1 LYSQI
6 RKHLESIVFEKL
18 GHLTVRR
25 RKSVLAIFIVLLV
38 AFGVMASLAVPRLS
52 GGGYSNPN
60 SDAAKASKYLRD
72 TFHVKDPAVIIEVK
86 STSSVQDPAVAASA
100 QALEKQVA
108 AESGVMK
115 TLSYW
120 SAGGAPT
127 LASKDNKAAYLFV
140 YSTETDPLNAKP
152 LGKLLAAKYDGS
164 FQNLRVYV
172 GGLATFNSALSEKI
186 SKDLA
191 VAEGIS
197 IPLTF
202 VLLLFVFGGLI
213 SSATP
218 LIVGLSAIVGS
229 LAIIYLISLV
239 TGVSIF
245 ALNLITGMG
254 LGLGIDY
261 ALLIVNR
268 FREELHLGKSVE
280 DAIVSTVKTAGKT
293 VFYSGITVIITLTS
307 LTFFPL
313 MFLKSF
319 GYAGISVVAMAI
331 VAALLPF
338 PAILALI
345 GKNIDKYTIRKSA
358 VTPKADGRWAQTAR
372 FVMRRPI
379 AVVVLSLTVLAV
391 IASPVRDIVFSQA
404 DARVMP
410 ATSPLAIASAM
421 AIQDFPGQEGNPV
434 EFVIPNATSKMAE
447 IKSYEAK
454 VTTVKGI
461 VRINPEQI
469 VGSTLRFAA
478 VHSMSPRT
486 NEAQSMIQE
495 IRKLPAPAGTL
506 VGGVAAD
513 YTDTQGG
520 IAKTLPWA
528 LGWIA
533 LGVLI
538 LLFAFTGS
546 IILPIKAVLLNVLSL
561 AAMMGALTWIF
572 IDGHMTWL
580 VGSFTNT
587 HTIDTSMVIL
597 ISVVTFGLS
606 MDYEVFLLSRIKE
619 EHESGMK
626 NIDAVATG
634 LQRSARI
641 ITAAAL
647 LLAIVFAAFVTS
659 GVTNIKTLGFGVAFA
674 IILDATLVRGLLV
687 PALMRLFGERNWW
700 APKFMKRFTISH

>member
-1 LYSQI
+1 M
-6 RKHLESIVFEKL
+6 FEKL
-18 GHLTVRR
+18 GHVVVRR
-25 RKSVLAIFIVLLV
+25 RKSVLTLFIVTLIGLG
-38 AFGVMASLAVPRLS
+38 ALAGLAVPRLS

-60 SDAAKASKYLRD
+60 SDSAKVFKYLTD
-72 TFHVKDPAVIIEVK
+72 TFHVKDPAVILEVK
-86 STSSVQDPAVAASA
+86 STTSITDPAVIASA
-100 QALEKQVA
+100 IALEKLVS
-108 AESGVMK
+108 AEKGVSK

-127 LASKDNKAAYLFV
+127 LASKDQKAGYLFI
-140 YSTETDPLNAKP
+140 YSSETDPVNAKP
-152 LGKLLAAKYDGS
+152 LGKLIASKYDGT
-164 FQNLRVYV
+164 FQGVRVYV
-172 GGLATFNSALSEKI
+172 NGFAAFNSALSDKI

-191 VAEGIS
+191 LAEGIS
-197 IPLTF
+197 IPLIF
-202 VLLLFVFGGLI
+202 VLLLFVFGALI
-213 SSATP
+213 ASATP
-218 LIVGLSAIVGS
+218 LIVGVSAIIGA
-229 LAIIYLISLV
+229 LAIIYLISLA

-261 ALLIVNR
+261 ALLMVNR
-268 FREELHLGKSVE
+268 FREEIHHGADVE
-280 DAIVSTVKTAGKT
+280 SAIVNTVKTAGKT
-293 VFYSGITVIITLTS
+293 VFYSGLTVIITLAS

-319 GYAGISVVAMAI
+319 GYAGMAVVAAAI
-331 VAALLPF
+331 LAALVPF

-345 GKNIDKYTIRKSA
+345 GHRIDKFVVRKSA
-358 VTPKADGRWAQTAR
+358 ITPKADGRWAQTAR
-372 FVMRRPI
+372 FVMRRPV

-391 IASPVRDIVFSQA
+391 IASPVRNIVFSQA

-410 ATSPLAIASAM
+410 ASSPIAIANSMASA
-421 AIQDFPGQEGNPV
+421 DFPGQEGNPI
-434 EFVIPNATSKMAE
+434 EFIIPNGVSRESELSA
-447 IKSYEAK
+447 YEK
-454 VTTVKGI
+454 KISSVGGI
-461 VRINPEQI
+461 VRVGPEQV
-469 VGSTLRFAA
+469 VGTTVRFSA
-478 VHSMSPRT
+478 VHSMNPRT
-486 NEAQSMIQE
+486 NEAQALITK
-495 IRKLPAPAGTL
+495 IRALPAPAGL
-506 VGGVAAD
+506 LIGGVAAD

-538 LLFAFTGS
+538 LLFLFTGS
-546 IILPIKAVLLNVLSL
+546 IILPIKAVILNMISL

-572 IDGHMTWL
+572 IEGHLTWL

-587 HTIDTSMVIL
+587 HTIDTSMIIL

-606 MDYEVFLLSRIKE
+606 MDYELFLLSRIKE
-619 EHESGMK
+619 EHESGM
-626 NIDAVATG
+626 NNEDAVATG

-647 LLAIVFAAFVTS
+647 LLAIAFVAFVTS

-674 IILDATLVRGLLV
+674 VILDATVVRGLLV

-700 APKFMKRFTISH
+700 SPRWMKRFVINH

>member
-1 LYSQI
+1 M
-6 RKHLESIVFEKL
+6 FENL
-18 GHLTVRR
+18 GHFVVRR
-25 RKSVLAIFIVLLV
+25 RKSVLALFIVVLII
-38 AFGVMASLAVPRLS
+38 FGALAGLAIPRLS
-52 GGGYSNPN
+52 GGGYSNPG
-60 SDAAKASKYLRD
+60 SDAAKASTYLTN
-72 TFHVKDPAVIIEVK
+72 TFHFKDPAIVIEVK
-86 STSSVQDPAVAASA
+86 STSSVQDPSVVATATT
-100 QALEKQVA
+100 LEK
-108 AESGVMK
+108 EIGLEKGVSK
-115 TLSYW
+115 TISFW

-127 LASKDNKAAYLFV
+127 LVSKDGKAAYLFV
-140 YSTETDPLNAKP
+140 YSTAVDPLEAKS
-152 LGKLLAAKYDGS
+152 LAKIIESKYSGNYK
-164 FQNLRVYV
+164 NLSIYV
-172 GGLATFNSALSEKI
+172 GGLAAFNSAINDKI

-191 VAEGIS
+191 LAETIS

-202 VLLLFVFGGLI
+202 LLLLFVFGGLI

-218 LIVGLSAIVGS
+218 MIVGLSAIVGS
-229 LAIIYLISLV
+229 LAVIYLISLF

-261 ALLIVNR
+261 ALLMVNR
-268 FREELHLGKSVE
+268 FREELHAGKSIE
-280 DAIVSTVKTAGKT
+280 DSIVNTVRTAGKT
-293 VFYSGITVIITLTS
+293 VFYSGITVIITLAS

-331 VAALLPF
+331 FAALVPF

-345 GKNIDKYTIRKSA
+345 GVRIDKYIVRKSA
-358 VTPKADGRWAQTAR
+358 ITPKSDGRWAQTAR

-379 AVVVLSLTVLAV
+379 AVVILSLTVLAV
-391 IASPVRDIVFSQA
+391 IASPVRNIVFSQA
-404 DARVMP
+404 DARVLP
-410 ATSPLAIASAM
+410 ASSKTAIASAM
-421 AIQDFPGQEGNPV
+421 AIADFPGQSGNPV
-434 EFVIPNATSKMAE
+434 QFIIPNGTSQQGAIATL
-447 IKSYEAK
+447 EAK
-454 VTTVKGI
+454 VAAVPGI
-461 VRINPEQI
+461 VRINPEEV
-469 VGSTLRFAA
+469 VGTTVRFSA
-478 VHSMSPRT
+478 VHSMSPRS
-486 NEAQSMIQE
+486 NEAQEMIQA
-495 IRKLPAPAGTL
+495 IRKLPAPTGTL

-528 LGWIA
+528 LGWITI
-533 LGVLI
+533 GVLI
-538 LLFAFTGS
+538 LLFMFTGS
-546 IILPIKAVLLNVLSL
+546 MILPIKAVLLNVLSL
-561 AAMMGALTWIF
+561 GAMMGALTWIF
-572 IDGHMTWL
+572 IDGHLGWL

-587 HTIDTSMVIL
+587 HTLDTSMVIL

-619 EHESGMK
+619 EHEAGMK
-626 NIDAVATG
+626 NVDAVATG

-674 IILDATLVRGLLV
+674 IILDATLIRGLLV

-700 APKFMKRFTISH
+700 APKTLKRFTISH

>member
-1 LYSQI
+1 M
-6 RKHLESIVFEKL
+6 FENL
-18 GHLTVRR
+18 GHFVVRR
-25 RKSVLAIFIVLLV
+25 RKSVLALFIVVLIL
-38 AFGVMASLAVPRLS
+38 FGALAGLAIPRLS
-52 GGGYSNPN
+52 GGGYSNPG
-60 SDAAKASKYLRD
+60 SDAAKASTYLTN
-72 TFHVKDPAVIIEVK
+72 TFHFKDPAIVIEVK
-86 STSSVQDPAVAASA
+86 STSSVQDPSVVASA
-100 QALEKQVA
+100 TTLEK
-108 AESGVMK
+108 EIGLEKGVSK
-115 TLSYW
+115 TISFW

-127 LASKDNKAAYLFV
+127 LVSKDGKAAYLFV
-140 YSTETDPLNAKP
+140 YSTAVDPLEAKS
-152 LGKLLAAKYDGS
+152 LAKIIESKYSGNYK
-164 FQNLRVYV
+164 NLSIYV
-172 GGLATFNSALSEKI
+172 GGLAAFNSAINEKI

-191 VAEGIS
+191 LAETIS

-202 VLLLFVFGGLI
+202 LLLLFVFGGLI

-218 LIVGLSAIVGS
+218 MIVGLSAIVGS
-229 LAIIYLISLV
+229 LAVIYLISLF

-261 ALLIVNR
+261 ALLMVNR
-268 FREELHLGKSVE
+268 FREELHAGKSIE
-280 DAIVSTVKTAGKT
+280 DSIVNTVRTAGKT
-293 VFYSGITVIITLTS
+293 VFYSGITVIITLAS

-331 VAALLPF
+331 FAALVPF

-345 GKNIDKYTIRKSA
+345 GVRIDKYIVRKSA
-358 VTPKADGRWAQTAR
+358 ITPKSDGRWAQTAR

-379 AVVVLSLTVLAV
+379 AVVILSLTVLAV
-391 IASPVRDIVFSQA
+391 IASPVRNIVFSQA
-404 DARVMP
+404 DARVLP
-410 ATSPLAIASAM
+410 ASSKTAIASAM
-421 AIQDFPGQEGNPV
+421 AIADFPGQSGNPV
-434 EFVIPNATSKMAE
+434 QFIIPNGTSQQGA
-447 IKSYEAK
+447 IAALEAK
-454 VTTVKGI
+454 VAAVPGI
-461 VRINPEQI
+461 VRINPEEV
-469 VGSTLRFAA
+469 VGTTVRFSA
-478 VHSMSPRT
+478 VHSMSPRS
-486 NEAQSMIQE
+486 NEAQEMIQA
-495 IRKLPAPAGTL
+495 IRKLPAPTGTL

-520 IAKTLPWA
+520 IAKTLAWA

-533 LGVLI
+533 IGVLI
-538 LLFAFTGS
+538 LLFMFTGS
-546 IILPIKAVLLNVLSL
+546 VILPIKAVLLNVLSL
-561 AAMMGALTWIF
+561 GAMMGALTWIF
-572 IDGHMTWL
+572 IDGHLGWL

-587 HTIDTSMVIL
+587 HTLDTSMVIL

-619 EHESGMK
+619 EHEAGMK

-674 IILDATLVRGLLV
+674 IILDATLIRGLLV

-700 APKFMKRFTISH
+700 APKTLKRFTISH

>member
-1 LYSQI
+1 M
-6 RKHLESIVFEKL
+6 FENL
-18 GHLTVRR
+18 GHFVVRR
-25 RKSVLAIFIVLLV
+25 RKSVLALFIVVLII
-38 AFGVMASLAVPRLS
+38 FGALAGLAIPRLS
-52 GGGYSNPN
+52 GGGYSNPG
-60 SDAAKASKYLRD
+60 SDAAKASTYLTN
-72 TFHVKDPAVIIEVK
+72 TFHFKDPAIVIEVK
-86 STSSVQDPAVAASA
+86 STSSVQDPSVVASA
-100 QALEKQVA
+100 KTLEK
-108 AESGVMK
+108 EIGLEKGVSK
-115 TLSYW
+115 TISFW

-127 LASKDNKAAYLFV
+127 LVSKDGKAAYLFV
-140 YSTETDPLNAKP
+140 YSTAVDPLEAKS
-152 LGKLLAAKYDGS
+152 LAKIIESKYSGNYK
-164 FQNLRVYV
+164 NLSIYV
-172 GGLATFNSALSEKI
+172 GGLAAFNSAINEKI

-191 VAEGIS
+191 LAETIS

-202 VLLLFVFGGLI
+202 LLLLFVFGGLI

-218 LIVGLSAIVGS
+218 MIVGLSAIVGS
-229 LAIIYLISLV
+229 LAVIYLISLF

-261 ALLIVNR
+261 ALLMVNR
-268 FREELHLGKSVE
+268 FREELHAGKSIE
-280 DAIVSTVKTAGKT
+280 DSIVNTVRTAGKT
-293 VFYSGITVIITLTS
+293 VFYSGITVIITLAS

-331 VAALLPF
+331 FAALVPF

-345 GKNIDKYTIRKSA
+345 GVRIDKYIVRKSA
-358 VTPKADGRWAQTAR
+358 ITPKSDGRWAQTAR

-379 AVVVLSLTVLAV
+379 AVVILSLTVLAV
-391 IASPVRDIVFSQA
+391 IASPVRNIVFSQA
-404 DARVMP
+404 DARVLP
-410 ATSPLAIASAM
+410 ASSKTAIASAM
-421 AIQDFPGQEGNPV
+421 AIADFPGQSGNPV
-434 EFVIPNATSKMAE
+434 QFIIPNGTSQQGA
-447 IKSYEAK
+447 IAALEAK
-454 VTTVKGI
+454 VAAVPGI
-461 VRINPEQI
+461 VRINPEEI
-469 VGSTLRFAA
+469 VGTTVRFSA
-478 VHSMSPRT
+478 VHSMSPRS
-486 NEAQSMIQE
+486 NEAQEMIQA
-495 IRKLPAPAGTL
+495 IRKLPAPTGTL

-533 LGVLI
+533 IGVLI
-538 LLFAFTGS
+538 LLFMFTGS
-546 IILPIKAVLLNVLSL
+546 VILPIKAVLLNVLSL
-561 AAMMGALTWIF
+561 GAMMGALTWIF
-572 IDGHMTWL
+572 IDGHLGWL

-587 HTIDTSMVIL
+587 HTLDTSMVIL

-619 EHESGMK
+619 EHEAGMK
-626 NIDAVATG
+626 NVDAVATG

-674 IILDATLVRGLLV
+674 IILDATLIRGLLV

-700 APKFMKRFTISH
+700 APKTLKRFTISH

>member
-1 LYSQI
+1 M
-6 RKHLESIVFEKL
+6 FEKL
-18 GHLTVRR
+18 GHAVVHR
-25 RKSVLAIFIVLLV
+25 RKAVLALFIVFLIG
-38 AFGVMASLAVPRLS
+38 FGAMAGLAIPHLS

-60 SDAAKASKYLRD
+60 SDSAKASTYLTN
-72 TFHVKDPAVIIEVK
+72 TFHVKDPAVVLEVK
-86 STSSVQDPAVAASA
+86 STGLISDPAVAASA
-100 QALEKQVA
+100 IALEKAVG
-108 AESGVMK
+108 AEKGVQK

-127 LASKDNKAAYLFV
+127 LASKDQHAAYLFI
-140 YSTETDPLNAKP
+140 YSTEANPIDAKP
-152 LGKLLAAKYDGS
+152 LGKLIENKYDGT

-172 GGLATFNSALSEKI
+172 NGVAAFNSALSDKI
-186 SKDLA
+186 SKDLGL
-191 VAEGIS
+191 AEGIS
-197 IPLTF
+197 VPLIF
-202 VLLLFVFGGLI
+202 LLLLFVFGGLI

-218 LIVGLSAIVGS
+218 MIVAVTSIIGS
-229 LAIIYLISLV
+229 LGIIYVISLF

-261 ALLIVNR
+261 ALLMVNR
-268 FREELHLGKSVE
+268 FREELHHGKDVE
-280 DAIVSTVKTAGKT
+280 TAIVITVKTAGKT
-293 VFYSGITVIITLTS
+293 VFYSGITVIITLAS

-319 GYAGISVVAMAI
+319 GYAGMSVVAVAI
-331 VAALLPF
+331 FAALVPF
-338 PAILALI
+338 PAILAMI
-345 GKNIDKYTIRKSA
+345 GTGIDKFVVRKSA
-358 VTPKADGRWAQTAR
+358 ITPKADGRWAQTAR

-379 AVVVLSLTVLAV
+379 AVVVLSLTVLTV
-391 IASPVRDIVFSQA
+391 IASPIRNIVFSQA

-410 ATSPLAIASAM
+410 ASSPLAIANAM
-421 AIQDFPGQEGNPV
+421 ATTDFPGQEGNPI
-434 EFVIPNATSKMAE
+434 EFILPNAAGKDAE
-447 IKSYEAK
+447 VAAYEN
-454 VTTVKGI
+454 TIGTIPGI
-461 VRINPEQI
+461 VRTTPPQT
-469 VGSTLRFAA
+469 VDGVLRFTA
-478 VHSMSPRT
+478 VHTMNPRT
-486 NEAQSMIQE
+486 NEAEALIKK
-495 IRKLPAPAGTL
+495 IRALPAPAGL
-506 VGGVAAD
+506 LIGGVAAD

-528 LGWIA
+528 FGWIGI
-533 LGVLI
+533 GVVI
-538 LLFAFTGS
+538 LLFLFTGS
-546 IILPIKAVLLNVLSL
+546 IILPIKAVILNVLSL

-572 IDGHMTWL
+572 IDGHLTWL

-619 EHESGMK
+619 EHESGLG
-626 NIDAVATG
+626 NEDAVATG

-647 LLAIVFAAFVTS
+647 LLAIAFIAFVTS

-674 IILDATLVRGLLV
+674 VILDATLVRGLLV

-700 APKFMKRFTISH
+700 APKALKRFTINH

>member
-1 LYSQI
+1 M
-6 RKHLESIVFEKL
+6 FENL
-18 GHLTVRR
+18 GHFVVRR
-25 RKSVLAIFIVLLV
+25 RKSVLALFIVVLII
-38 AFGVMASLAVPRLS
+38 FGALAGLAIPRLS
-52 GGGYSNPN
+52 GGGYSNPG
-60 SDAAKASKYLRD
+60 SDAAKASTYLTN
-72 TFHVKDPAVIIEVK
+72 TFHFKDPAIVIEVK
-86 STSSVQDPAVAASA
+86 STSSVQDPSVVATATT
-100 QALEKQVA
+100 LEK
-108 AESGVMK
+108 EIGLEKGVSK
-115 TLSYW
+115 TISFW

-127 LASKDNKAAYLFV
+127 LVSKDGKAAYLFV
-140 YSTETDPLNAKP
+140 YSTAVDPLEAKS
-152 LGKLLAAKYDGS
+152 LAKIIESKYSGNYK
-164 FQNLRVYV
+164 NLSIYV
-172 GGLATFNSALSEKI
+172 GGLAAFNSAINDKI

-191 VAEGIS
+191 LAETIS

-202 VLLLFVFGGLI
+202 LLLLFVFGGLI

-218 LIVGLSAIVGS
+218 MIVGLSAIVGS
-229 LAIIYLISLV
+229 LAVIYLISLF

-268 FREELHLGKSVE
+268 FREELHAGKSIE
-280 DAIVSTVKTAGKT
+280 DSIVNTVRTAGKT
-293 VFYSGITVIITLTS
+293 VFYSGITVIITLAS

-331 VAALLPF
+331 FAALVPF

-345 GKNIDKYTIRKSA
+345 GVRIDKYIVRKSA
-358 VTPKADGRWAQTAR
+358 ITPKSDGRWAQTAR

-379 AVVVLSLTVLAV
+379 AVVILSLTVLAV
-391 IASPVRDIVFSQA
+391 IASPVRNIVFSQA
-404 DARVMP
+404 DARVLP
-410 ATSPLAIASAM
+410 ASSKTAIASAM
-421 AIQDFPGQEGNPV
+421 AIADFPGQSGNPV
-434 EFVIPNATSKMAE
+434 QFIIPNGTSQQGAIATL
-447 IKSYEAK
+447 EAK
-454 VTTVKGI
+454 VAAVPGI
-461 VRINPEQI
+461 VRINPEEV
-469 VGSTLRFAA
+469 VGTTVRFSA
-478 VHSMSPRT
+478 VHSMSPRS
-486 NEAQSMIQE
+486 NEAQEMIQA
-495 IRKLPAPAGTL
+495 IRKLPAPTGTL

-528 LGWIA
+528 LGWITI
-533 LGVLI
+533 GVLI
-538 LLFAFTGS
+538 LLFMFTGS
-546 IILPIKAVLLNVLSL
+546 VILPIKAVLLNVLSL
-561 AAMMGALTWIF
+561 GAMMGALTWIF
-572 IDGHMTWL
+572 IDGHLGWL

-587 HTIDTSMVIL
+587 HTLDTSMVIL

-619 EHESGMK
+619 EHEAGMK
-626 NIDAVATG
+626 NVDAVATG

-674 IILDATLVRGLLV
+674 IILDATLIRGLLV

-700 APKFMKRFTISH
+700 APKTLKRFTISH

>member
-1 LYSQI
+1 M
-6 RKHLESIVFEKL
+6 FEKL
-18 GHLTVRR
+18 GHSIVKR
-25 RKSVLAIFIVLLV
+25 RKSVLAFFIVALIGL
-38 AFGVMASLAVPRLS
+38 GVLAGLAVPRLS

-60 SDAAKASKYLRD
+60 SDSAKAAKYVIN
-72 TFHVKDPAVIIEVK
+72 TFHVKDPAVVLEVK
-86 STSSVQDPAVAASA
+86 SSTSITDPIVIASA
-100 QALEKQVA
+100 TALEKSVA
-108 AESGVMK
+108 AEKGVEK

-127 LASKDNKAAYLFV
+127 LASKDQKAAYLFV
-140 YSTETDPLNAKP
+140 YSTENDPINAKS
-152 LGKLLAAKYDGS
+152 LGKLIATKYEGN

-172 GGLATFNSALSEKI
+172 NGVAAFNSALSDKI

-191 VAEGIS
+191 LAEGIS
-197 IPLTF
+197 VPLIF
-202 VLLLFVFGGLI
+202 ILLLFVFGGLI
-213 SSATP
+213 ASATP
-218 LIVGLSAIVGS
+218 LIVGVSAIIGS
-229 LAIIYLISLV
+229 LAIIYLVSLV

-261 ALLIVNR
+261 ALLMVNR
-268 FREELHLGKSVE
+268 FREELHHGADVE
-280 DAIVSTVKTAGKT
+280 SAIVNTVKTAGKT
-293 VFYSGITVIITLTS
+293 VFYSGITVIITLAS

-319 GYAGISVVAMAI
+319 GYAGMAVVATAI
-331 VAALLPF
+331 AAALIPF

-345 GKNIDKYTIRKSA
+345 GHRIDKFVVRKSA
-358 VTPKADGRWAQTAR
+358 ITPKSDGQWAQTAR
-372 FVMRRPI
+372 FVMRRPV

-391 IASPVRDIVFSQA
+391 IASPIRNIVFSQA

-410 ATSPLAIASAM
+410 ASSPLAIANAM
-421 AIQDFPGQEGNPV
+421 ATKDFPGQEGNPI
-434 EFVIPNATSKMAE
+434 EFIIPNTVTVNAKVAE
-447 IKSYEAK
+447 YEAK
-454 VTTVKGI
+454 IATLKGI
-461 VRINPEQI
+461 VRVTEPQG
-469 VGSTLRFAA
+469 VGMTVRFSA
-478 VHSMSPRT
+478 VHSMQPRS
-486 NEAQSMIQE
+486 NEAQALIKA
-495 IRKLPAPAGTL
+495 IRAIPAPAGTL

-513 YTDTQGG
+513 YTDTQDG

-528 LGWIA
+528 FGWIA
-533 LGVLI
+533 IGVLI
-538 LLFAFTGS
+538 LLFLFTGS
-546 IILPIKAVLLNVLSL
+546 VILPIKAVILNVISL

-619 EHESGMK
+619 EHELGMG
-626 NIDAVATG
+626 NEDAVATG

-647 LLAIVFAAFVTS
+647 LLAIAFAAFLTS
-659 GVTNIKTLGFGVAFA
+659 GVTNIKSLGFGVAFA
-674 IILDATLVRGLLV
+674 VIVDATIVRGLLV

-700 APKFMKRFTISH
+700 APEWMKRFSISH